1 MMPTITLKTPP
12 DFHFWSTA
20 MSHGWCELLPY
31 SCDEKS
37 RYLER
42 LLALADGTVVRLMMH
57 DSTFKIV
64 ALKIEVEGVEKLTPQ
79 QSAEVRAAL
88 SRCLEIDRDLS
99 AMYAMLSQHSRYAWV
114 EQIGAGRMLASPTV
128 WEDLVKTLFT
138 TNTVWGAT
146 KNMCKRLVELGDLYP
161 RGGYAFPTPQ
171 RIAAMNPDDLNAH
184 VRAGYRSG
192 YLHLLA
198 TRIASG
204 EVEVESW
211 CDPDMPSDELYK
223 RIRGLKGFGD
233 YAAGNLLRLLGHF
246 DRLAT
251 DTVCREV
258 YKNQIN
264 NGVPASS
271 DKEIAAYYEQFGKW
285 RGLAQWMDV
294 MYTYFASPLFK
305 GEH

>member
-1 MMPTITLKTPP
+1 MPTITLKTPP

-31 SCDEKS
+31 QCDEQA

-42 LLALADGTVVRLMMH
+42 LLQLTSGTVVRLIMRE
-57 DSTFKIV
+57 SNFKSGT
-64 ALKIEVEGVEKLTPQ
+64 LKIEVEGVEKLIPKQT
-79 QSAEVRAAL
+79 EEIRAAL
-88 SRCLEIDRDLS
+88 GRCLEIDRDLS
-99 AMYAMLSQHSRYAWV
+99 AMYAMLGQFPRYAWV

-146 KNMCKRLVELGDLYP
+146 KNMCKRLVELGDAYP
-161 RGGYAFPTPQ
+161 GGGNAFPTPQ
-171 RIAAMNPDDLNAH
+171 RIAAMNLDDLNAH
-184 VRAGYRSG
+184 VRAGYRSA

-198 TRIASG
+198 TRITNG
-204 EVEVESW
+204 EIEVESW
-211 CDPDMPSDELYK
+211 RDPDIPSAELYK

-264 NGVPASS
+264 NGVPAAS
-271 DKEIAAYYEQFGKW
+271 DKEIAAYYEQFGNW

-294 MYTYFASPLFK
+294 MYTYYADPLFK
-305 GEH
+305 GQH

>member
-1 MMPTITLKTPP
+1 MPTLTLKTPH
-12 DFHFWSTA
+12 DFHFWPTA
-20 MSHGWCELLPY
+20 MSHGWCELTPY
-31 SCDEKS
+31 SCDEKK
-37 RYLER
+37 RVLER
-42 LLALADGTVVRLMMH
+42 LLQLPDKTVVCLMMAADH
-57 DSTFKIV
+57 FKPG
-64 ALKIEVEGVEKLTPQ
+64 ALRVQIEGVDRLTSG
-79 QSAEVRAAL
+79 QSEAIRSAV
-88 SRCLEIDRDLS
+88 SRCMEIDRDLS
-99 AMYAMLSQHSRYAWV
+99 EMYATLRQYPRYAWV

-146 KNMCKRLVELGDLYP
+146 INMCKRLVTLGDPYS
-161 RGGYAFPTPQ
+161 GGGHAFPSPE
-171 RIAAMNPDDLNAH
+171 RIAEMNPDDLNSH
-184 VRAGYRSG
+184 IRAGYRSA

-198 TRIASG
+198 SRIASR
-204 EVEVESW
+204 EIEVESW
-211 CDPDMPSDELYK
+211 RDPGLPSDELYR

-264 NGVPASS
+264 NGVPAAS
-271 DKEIAAYYEQFGKW
+271 DKEIALYYEQFGRW

-294 MYTYFASPLFK
+294 IHTYFDSSQFN
-305 GEH
+305 GEQ